1 MKKKIE
7 KIIDKSLRFHHRD
20 IHEEFSEMKLRAQVK
35 SKWYYI
41 FWGSATV
48 AVVAGQFYVGT
59 GYRLMHSGMRDLLN
73 KVDGVLLHKTEQPNK
88 FYSK

>member
-1 MKKKIE
+1 MKKKID

-41 FWGSATV
+41 FWGIATV
-48 AVVAGQFYVGT
+48 SVFLGQLYVGS
-59 GYRLMHSGMRDLLN
+59 GYRIMSESVNSLIEYGS
-73 KVDGVLLHKTEQPNK
+73 
-88 FYSK
+88 SKN

>member
-1 MKKKIE
+1 MKKKID

-41 FWGSATV
+41 FWGMATIS
-48 AVVAGQFYVGT
+48 VVAGQIYVGS
-59 GYRLMHSGMRDLLN
+59 GYRQMSDSFNLIIQRI
-73 KVDGVLLHKTEQPNK
+73 K
-88 FYSK
+88 

>member
-1 MKKKIE
+1 MKKKID

-41 FWGSATV
+41 FWGIATIS
-48 AVVAGQFYVGT
+48 VVFGQLYVGT
-59 GYRLMHSGMRDLLN
+59 GYRILHDDMRELLN
-73 KVDGVLLHKTEQPNK
+73 KVDGGLSHTNK
-88 FYSK
+88 GY

>member
-1 MKKKIE
+1 MKKKID

-41 FWGSATV
+41 FWGIAT
-48 AVVAGQFYVGT
+48 ASVVAGQIYVGN
-59 GYRLMHSGMRDLLN
+59 GYRQMSDNLDKMTSVFVRI
-73 KVDGVLLHKTEQPNK
+73 
-88 FYSK
+88 SK

>member
-1 MKKKIE
+1 MKKKID

-41 FWGSATV
+41 FWGVATIS
-48 AVVAGQFYVGT
+48 VVAGQIYVGS
-59 GYRLMHSGMRDLLN
+59 GYRQMSDSFNLIIQRI
-73 KVDGVLLHKTEQPNK
+73 K
-88 FYSK
+88 

>member
-1 MKKKIE
+1 MKRKID

-41 FWGSATV
+41 FWGIATIALV
-48 AVVAGQFYVGT
+48 FGQLYVGS
-59 GYRLMHSGMRDLLN
+59 GYRIMSESVNSLIEYES
-73 KVDGVLLHKTEQPNK
+73 
-88 FYSK
+88 SKN

>member
-1 MKKKIE
+1 MKKKID

-41 FWGSATV
+41 FWGMAT
-48 AVVAGQFYVGT
+48 ASVVAGQIYVGN
-59 GYRLMHSGMRDLLN
+59 GYRQMSDNLDKMTSVFVRI
-73 KVDGVLLHKTEQPNK
+73 
-88 FYSK
+88 SK

>member
-1 MKKKIE
+1 MKKKID

-41 FWGSATV
+41 FWGIATIS
-48 AVVAGQFYVGT
+48 VVFGQLYVGS
-59 GYRLMHSGMRDLLN
+59 GYRIMSESVNSLIEYES
-73 KVDGVLLHKTEQPNK
+73 
-88 FYSK
+88 SKN

>member
-1 MKKKIE
+1 MKRKID

-41 FWGSATV
+41 FWGIATIS
-48 AVVAGQFYVGT
+48 VVFGQLYVGT
-59 GYRLMHSGMRDLLN
+59 GYRILHDDMRELLN
-73 KVDGVLLHKTEQPNK
+73 KVDGVLSHTNK
-88 FYSK
+88 GY